1 LDLSTPVDKLL
12 KTMDA
17 KQIWT
22 EITAQ
27 LEKDLGKDTID
38 LWFQRVK
45 PVSLDGSILK
55 LEIPNQ
61 MWYETLRT
69 RYEEKMLSCARN
81 ISGTEITLEYTLA
94 PSVPSQP
101 AVRSREEEE
110 STEHHQ
116 SHAAF
121 PNRLTASYT
130 FDAFIE
136 GPSNRFACK
145 AAQAAVKR
153 MGERANNPLFIY
165 SNPGLGKTHLLH
177 AVGNEIIKNNARAK
191 VLCMS
196 GEEFVNEYIE
206 SLQNKRSESFRSKYR
221 NLDCFLVDDIQFLLG
236 SGRERSEQEFFY
248 TFNALFESKK
258 QIVLTSDRAPGEL
271 QIEERLASRL
281 LSGIVAEMKV
291 PDVETRIA
299 ILRQKRDILKLAISD
314 DVLAFMGTHMKSSIR
329 EMEGGLVRLNVYC
342 QSHNAVPTPDIA
354 KEVLSDMIRLSDRA
368 PVVSIDSIKKIVAK
382 HYSLAIEDFT
392 SSRRSESIAFPRQI
406 AMYLACE
413 MTELSLPEIGK
424 AFEKDHSTVVH
435 SRKRISRELEQN
447 PFFVTKINEIRN
459 EVLTVDSL

>member
-1 LDLSTPVDKLL
+1 
-12 KTMDA
+12 MDA
-17 KQIWT
+17 KQFWT
-22 EITAQ
+22 DITAR
-27 LEKDLGKDTID
+27 LEKELGKDTID

-45 PVSLDGSILK
+45 PVSFEGNLLK

-69 RYEEKMLSCARN
+69 RYEEKILARARELT
-81 ISGTEITLEYTLA
+81 GGDITLEYTLA
-94 PSVPSQP
+94 PNIPSQQ
-101 AVRSREEEE
+101 AVHQAEEEKPE
-110 STEHHQ
+110 AHQ
-116 SHAAF
+116 FHAAF

-258 QIVLTSDRAPGEL
+258 QIVLTSDRAPGDL

-299 ILRQKRDILKLAISD
+299 ILRQKRDLLKLAISD
-314 DVLAFMGTHMKSSIR
+314 EVLAFMGTHMKSSIR

-342 QSHNAVPTPDIA
+342 QSHSAIPTPDIA

-382 HYSLAIEDFT
+382 HYSLGIEDFT
-392 SSRRSESIAFPRQI
+392 SSRRNESIAFPRQI